1 MNPVTLDLLCLPVSQ
16 EFGFGILH
24 TTVSVIHCSK
34 VPISPRRHSSPY
46 VRVPLRIGLI
56 LPGVFLLIYPPFQVS
71 KKIGFLCYINTL
83 EPKQERTRCES
94 QTR

>member
-1 MNPVTLDLLCLPVSQ
+1 MSTSFPRVWFWYFAYYRFCYSLLQS
-16 EFGFGILH
+16 
-24 TTVSVIHCSK
+24 SD
-34 VPISPRRHSSPY
+34 SPRRHSSPY

-83 EPKQERTRCES
+83 EPKQERTRCEP